1 MAQPTEQS
9 TIWVTQEAFD
19 RLQEELDHLRGEV
32 RADIT
37 AKIASARDEG
47 DLKENGGYHAAREE
61 QGKTEARIRQLEDMM
76 RRAEVGEKRA
86 DDGLVES
93 GMIVT
98 IKFKGESETESF
110 LLGSRPRFGHRS
122 HRLFTRIPPRR
133 CDSRQSQ
140 GKQGVIQSAQRKDHF
155 ARNHRSQ
162 AFLTQTA
169 AS

>member
-1 MAQPTEQS
+1 MIQPTEQT

-19 RLQEELDHLRGEV
+19 RLQDELNHLRGEV

-98 IKFKGESETESF
+98 IKFKGETETESF
-110 LLGSRPRFGHRS
+110 LLGSRDLLGR
-122 HRLFTRIPPRR
+122 
-133 CDSRQSQ
+133 DSAIDHTVYSPESPLGVAIL
-140 GKQGVIQSAQRKDHF
+140 GKHKGSK
-155 ARNHRSQ
+155 
-162 AFLTQTA
+162 
-169 AS
+169 ASYKAPSGKTISLEIVEAKPF